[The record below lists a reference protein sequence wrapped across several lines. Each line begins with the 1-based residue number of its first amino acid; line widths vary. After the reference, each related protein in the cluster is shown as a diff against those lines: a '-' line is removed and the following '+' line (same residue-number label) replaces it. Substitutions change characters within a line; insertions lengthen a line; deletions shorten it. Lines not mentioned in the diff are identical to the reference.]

1 MTFFNVNALKQKY
14 IHFLT
19 DPTRDSDQF
28 ASNADSSYIS
38 GKRQKCD
45 LLLKRRNHVPLYLL
59 EICGF
64 FLLTVTQ
71 NAFTSHV
78 HLTLDT
84 SVSQGDQQTNL
95 LLIILRGKIHMIMI

>member
-1 MTFFNVNALKQKY
+1 MNALKQGY

-64 FLLTVTQ
+64 FLAVTQ

-84 SVSQGDQQTNL
+84 FVTG
-95 LLIILRGKIHMIMI
+95 